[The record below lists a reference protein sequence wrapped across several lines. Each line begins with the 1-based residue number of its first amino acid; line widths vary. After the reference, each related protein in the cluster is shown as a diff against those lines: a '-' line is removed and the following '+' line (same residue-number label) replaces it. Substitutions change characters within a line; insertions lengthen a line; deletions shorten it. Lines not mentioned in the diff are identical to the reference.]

1 MFWLVLM
8 VGFSGSSDPELIRR
22 AKRGDRDAFGE
33 LVRRHQKRVYALCF
47 RMGGSHD
54 AADDLTQ
61 EAFIKAFIAIESFDE
76 NFPFAAWILRIASNN
91 AVNWIKRQ
99 KFQVAGEAGDE
110 IIEHQAAARADD
122 PYEKLSEQEIE
133 QRYQAAL
140 NALPE
145 EFRTVFVLRMNE
157 ELSYEEIAA
166 RLRITV
172 GTVMSRLHRARKR
185 MAESL
190 KEFLE
195 P

>member
-22 AKRGDRDAFGE
+22 AKRGDREAFGE
-33 LVRRHQKRVYALCF
+33 LVRRYQKRVYALCF

-61 EAFIKAFIAIESFDE
+61 EAFIKAFTAMETFDE
-76 NFPFAAWILRIASNN
+76 SYPFAAWILRIASNN
-91 AVNWIKRQ
+91 AINWIKRQ
-99 KFQVAGEAGDE
+99 KFQVAGEVGDE
-110 IIEHQAAARADD
+110 IIDRQTTIRADD
-122 PYEKLSEQEIE
+122 PYEKLSEQEIDA
-133 QRYQAAL
+133 RYQAAL
-140 NALPE
+140 NALPA
-145 EFRTVFVLRMNE
+145 EFMEVFVLRMHE

-166 RLRITV
+166 RLRISV

-185 MAESL
+185 MAEAL